1 MHSESFWKKNLF
13 TLFISQF
20 FYRAGNRSIIPFLPL
35 YVKEL
40 SDGNVESAALWS
52 GWIFSAPFLVSF
64 FTTPFWGSIGDKF
77 GRKIIVLLAIT
88 GFVLSYFFMSI
99 SSSLIF
105 LLIAASTQE
114 IFGGAYPAAI
124 SLTAANSPKENTIE
138 ALSYL
143 QFANA
148 LGNILG
154 PVIGGILSDILGY
167 KHALQII
174 ALIVAFTTLPI
185 IFFVTENNIAKQ
197 TNYHTVLENFKYFF
211 TKQSLIVCGIMLLGF
226 TLSVTMIRPNF
237 AFFIQQQFSDFKN
250 IGTQTGLLL
259 GLFGFGG
266 TVSVVLLPYFSKKI
280 HRWNL
285 LLSVFT
291 ISAFL
296 FFLLTFINNIY
307 IFGIVLFLVGFL
319 LGIILPLVY
328 SLMSDS
334 TNHERK
340 SGIMGIGS
348 NFQMAGNLIGP
359 LAAGYF
365 VLMFGISFSFV
376 LSGIILAC
384 AIIIYKVL
392 EKNVKKN
399 N

>member
-174 ALIVAFTTLPI
+174 ALIVAFTSLPI

-211 TKQSLIVCGIMLLGF
+211 TKYSLIVCGIMLLGF

-266 TVSVVLLPYFSKKI
+266 TVSVALLPYFSKKI

-376 LSGIILAC
+376 LSGIILTC

>member
-174 ALIVAFTTLPI
+174 ALIVAFTSLPI

-211 TKQSLIVCGIMLLGF
+211 TKHSLIVCGIMLLGF

-266 TVSVVLLPYFSKKI
+266 TVSVALLPYFSKKI

-365 VLMFGISFSFV
+365 VLMVGISFSFV
-376 LSGIILAC
+376 LSGIILTC